1 MANFVRALY
10 TNDRWNERIEY
21 FDTPFP
27 LREIRHLPNV
37 LQVVL
42 NERKKIVSNLSL
54 HRHVCCVLCV
64 CLCVCDVCVCTK
76 LTNSNNSHHVSRFLV
91 QKSIPFSMYRV
102 VLWRF
107 LIHKYLHLVTFVE
120 LYSTHEQR
128 YTYERILK
136 STTFSSDPPLV
147 RNWSGSIREQFSK
160 KWRYTEIYMLK

>member
-102 VLWRF
+102 VL
-107 LIHKYLHLVTFVE
+107 
-120 LYSTHEQR
+120 
-128 YTYERILK
+128 
-136 STTFSSDPPLV
+136 
-147 RNWSGSIREQFSK
+147 
-160 KWRYTEIYMLK
+160 